1 MKNFLT
7 RILLALAITLI
18 AMSLML
24 PAHAKDANGEPSPP
38 VSRQSPSAASQQSPQ
53 LPAES
58 PAAGEV
64 QTQEALAF
72 TGRVVK
78 VRKVFVL
85 QDATTKVSYQ
95 LDDQSKVKRYFG
107 RQVKVTGKLEMN
119 SNTIHIDSIEPL
131 S

>member
-1 MKNFLT
+1 MTNFLM

-18 AMSLML
+18 AVSLMSSARAQEASEAFA
-24 PAHAKDANGEPSPP
+24 PI
-38 VSRQSPSAASQQSPQ
+38 SRQSPSAGSQQSPQ
-53 LPAES
+53 PRAES

-64 QTQEALAF
+64 QTQEVLAF

-78 VRKVFVL
+78 VRNLFVL

-107 RQVKVTGKLEMN
+107 KQVKVTGKLEMN